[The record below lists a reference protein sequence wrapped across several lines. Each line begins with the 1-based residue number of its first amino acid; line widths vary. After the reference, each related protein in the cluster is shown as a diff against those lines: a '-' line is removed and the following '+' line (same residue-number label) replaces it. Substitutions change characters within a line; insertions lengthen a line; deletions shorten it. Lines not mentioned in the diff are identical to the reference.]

1 MAKVQTAGAVSEALW
16 HQAPIGELVDLGR
29 VYRGPLALLRLPAP
43 KRILGRG
50 EAVLLGFL
58 PWHCM
63 AQ

>member
-50 EAVLLGFL
+50 EAVLLGFFAL
-58 PWHCM
+58 ALH